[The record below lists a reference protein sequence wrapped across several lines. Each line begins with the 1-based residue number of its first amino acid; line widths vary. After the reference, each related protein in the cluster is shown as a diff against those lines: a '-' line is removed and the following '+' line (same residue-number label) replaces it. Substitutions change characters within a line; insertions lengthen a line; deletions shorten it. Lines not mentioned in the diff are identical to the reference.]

1 MAKITITDRGALDP
15 NEAIAFLE
23 GQGHEVT
30 LLDTLDP
37 AELVSKTPDCDGI
50 VASFIELDAA
60 TLRQLPNL
68 KVIAT
73 TSVGFNKIDVTVA
86 RELGVDV
93 CNMPS
98 VASEEVATHA
108 LAGMLTMLRELRASV
123 EQVEGGEWD
132 YSALP
137 LPPRASEMTL
147 GLFSLGRIARK
158 VAERAMPFFDRV
170 VAYDPFVPEDA
181 WQEGVE
187 RVSSLDEL
195 LEQSQVLSL
204 HALLTDE
211 TRGFLNTENLAKLPQ
226 GAYIVNVARGELVDT
241 AALIAALD
249 SGQVRGAFFD
259 VLEVEPPAA
268 DDPLVHHPRV
278 LVTPHSAFRSDAT
291 LREYFMVPADNVSRV
306 LRGEK
311 PHTLVN

>member
-1 MAKITITDRGALDP
+1 MAQITITDRGALDP
-15 NEAIAFLE
+15 NEAIAYLE
-23 GQGHEVT
+23 SQGHEVT

-37 AELVSKTPDCDGI
+37 AELLAKTPNCEGI

-60 TLRQLPNL
+60 TLRALPQL

-73 TSVGFNKIDVTVA
+73 TSVGFNKIDVAVA
-86 RELGVDV
+86 RELGIDV

-108 LAGMLTMLRELRASV
+108 VAGMLGLLREIRASV

-137 LPPRASEMTL
+137 LPPRVSELTL
-147 GLFSLGRIARK
+147 GLLSFGRIARK
-158 VAERAMPFFDRV
+158 VAERALPFFDRV

-181 WQEGVE
+181 WEDGIE
-187 RVSSLDEL
+187 RVHSTDEL
-195 LEQSQVLSL
+195 LAQSHVLSL

-211 TRGFLNTENLAKLPQ
+211 TRGFLDAENLAKLPQ
-226 GAYIVNVARGELVDT
+226 GAVVINVARGELIES
-241 AALIAALD
+241 AALLAALD
-249 SGQVRGAFFD
+249 SGQVRSAFLD
-259 VLEVEPPAA
+259 VLDVEPAPA
-268 DDPLVHHPRV
+268 DDPFVAHPRV
-278 LVTPHSAFRSDAT
+278 QVTPHSAFRSDAT
-291 LREYFMVPADNVSRV
+291 LREYFMVPAENVTRV
-306 LRGEK
+306 LAGEQ

>member
-15 NEAIAFLE
+15 TDAIAYLE
-23 GQGHEVT
+23 AQGHEVT

-37 AELVSKTPDCDGI
+37 ATLIERTPDCEGMI
-50 VASFIELDAA
+50 ASFIELDAE
-60 TLRQLPNL
+60 TLRQLPAL

-73 TSVGFNKIDVTVA
+73 TSVGFNKIDVNVA
-86 RELGVDV
+86 RERGIDV

-108 LAGMLTMLRELRASV
+108 VAGMLTMLRELRASV
-123 EQVEGGEWD
+123 EQVEAGEWD

-137 LPPRASEMTL
+137 LPPRTSELTL

-158 VAERAMPFFDRV
+158 VAERALPFFDRV

-181 WQEGVE
+181 WQDGVE
-187 RVSSLDEL
+187 RVHSVDEL
-195 LEQSQVLSL
+195 LAGSDVLSL

-211 TRGFLNTENLAKLPQ
+211 TRGFLNAENLAKLPH
-226 GAYIVNVARGELVDT
+226 GAYIVNVARGELVDD

-249 SGQVRGAFFD
+249 SGQIRSAFFD
-259 VLEVEPPAA
+259 VLDEEPPGAEH
-268 DDPLVHHPRV
+268 PLVAHPDV
-278 LVTPHSAFRSDAT
+278 LVTPHTAFRSAAT
-291 LREYFMVPADNVSRV
+291 LREYFQIPAENVTR
-306 LRGEK
+306 LLAGEA

>member
-15 NEAIAFLE
+15 ADAIAFLE

-30 LLDTLDP
+30 LLDTMDP
-37 AELVSKTPDCDGI
+37 AELLARTPDADGI
-50 VASFIELDAA
+50 IASFIELDAA
-60 TLRQLPNL
+60 TLRQLPQL
-68 KVIAT
+68 RVIAT
-73 TSVGFNKIDVTVA
+73 TSVGYNKIDVGVA

-108 LAGMLTMLRELRASV
+108 VAGMLSMLRELRASV
-123 EQVEGGEWD
+123 EQVEAGAWD

-137 LPPRASEMTL
+137 LPPRTSELTL

-158 VAERAMPFFDRV
+158 VAERALPFFDRV
-170 VAYDPFVPEDA
+170 VAYDPFVPEDG

-187 RVSSLDEL
+187 RVHSVDEL
-195 LEQSQVLSL
+195 LAQSNVISL

-211 TRGFLNTENLAKLPQ
+211 TRGFLNAENLAKLPR
-226 GAYIVNVARGELVDT
+226 GAYVVNVARGELVED
-241 AALIAALD
+241 AALVAALD

-259 VLEVEPPAA
+259 VLDEEPPGAEH
-268 DDPLVHHPRV
+268 PLVAHPAV
-278 LVTPHSAFRSDAT
+278 LVTPHTAFRSAAT
-291 LREYFMVPADNVSRV
+291 LREYFQIPAENVTR
-306 LRGEK
+306 LLAGEA